1 MLGSLGYAVV
11 AALLFGLGVFGALAR
26 RHAVAVLISI
36 ELMLT
41 AVALNFVSF
50 SRLHPPQEGLSGQVA
65 GQAFAIFIIAV
76 AAAETI
82 VALAL
87 VISLYRSLKTA
98 SLDRFSIL
106 KW

>member
-1 MLGSLGYAVV
+1 MLGPMAYAVV
-11 AALLFGLGVFGALAR
+11 AALLFGLGIFGALAR

-50 SRLHPPQEGLSGQVA
+50 SRLHPAQEGLTGQVA
-65 GQAFAIFIIAV
+65 GQAFAIFLIAV

-87 VISLYRSLKTA
+87 VFSLYRSLKTA

>member
-1 MLGSLGYAVV
+1 MLGAMAYAVV
-11 AALLFGLGVFGALAR
+11 AALLFGMGVFGALAR

-50 SRLHPPQEGLSGQVA
+50 SRLHPVQEGLTGQLA
-65 GQAFAIFIIAV
+65 GQTFAIFIIAV

-87 VISLYRSLKTA
+87 VFSLYRSLKTA
-98 SLDRFSIL
+98 SLDRFNLL

>member
-1 MLGSLGYAVV
+1 MLGSMAYAIV

-26 RHAVAVLISI
+26 KHAVAVLISI

-50 SRLHPPQEGLSGQVA
+50 SRLHPVQEGLSGQVA

-87 VISLYRSLKTA
+87 VLSLYRTLKTA
-98 SLDRFSIL
+98 SLEKFSIL